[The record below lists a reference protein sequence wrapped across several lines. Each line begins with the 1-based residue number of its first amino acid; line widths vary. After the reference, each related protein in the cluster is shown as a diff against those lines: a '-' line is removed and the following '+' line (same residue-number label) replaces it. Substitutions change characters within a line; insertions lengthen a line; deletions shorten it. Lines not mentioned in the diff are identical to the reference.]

1 MNIQL
6 SGFSNF
12 GNFFEINEIFYS
24 PVKNSCLYTVKVKYW
39 EQISEE
45 IENSNYAAII
55 DYLNNVVIQSTFS
68 ELSNSSTTR
77 SNCSKKYLTDDLE
90 KTEDINIVKK
100 AMQDYFSCMKNDFD
114 IKLKELKG
122 E

>member
-1 MNIQL
+1 L
-6 SGFSNF
+6 
-12 GNFFEINEIFYS
+12 GNFFEIDEIFYS
-24 PVKNSCLYTVKVKYW
+24 PVKNSCLYTAKVRHW
-39 EQISEE
+39 EQISIE
-45 IENSNYAAII
+45 IENNNYAAII
-55 DYLNNVVIQSTFS
+55 DYFNNVIIQSTFS

-77 SNCSKKYLTDDLE
+77 SNCSTKYLTDDLE
-90 KTEDINIVKK
+90 EIEDMNIVKK